1 MTQEP
6 TVPPL
11 VTLANRLLWS
21 SLGLGVLRAAFDW
34 PEIARTGPI
43 AFVLPVMVLTF
54 AVVAFLIVM
63 IARRRNWAR
72 IVFLALFVI
81 GTLMNGPSTVEEILT
96 RPVLGL
102 CGLMQILLQ
111 GGALFLLFR
120 PPASAWF
127 RPPKPA

>member
-1 MTQEP
+1 MTHEP
-6 TVPPL
+6 TAPPP
-11 VTLANRLLWS
+11 VILADRLLWA
-21 SLGLGVLRAAFDW
+21 SLGLGVLRVAFDW
-34 PEIARTGPI
+34 PDIERVAPV
-43 AFVLPVMVLTF
+43 AFVLPVMIVTF

-63 IARRRNWAR
+63 MLKGRNWAR

-96 RPVLGL
+96 RPLLGL
-102 CGLMQILLQ
+102 CGLAQILLQ
-111 GGALFLLFR
+111 GAALFLLLR